1 MAGWILN
8 RLPPCLRNQ
17 TTRPSIIMRDEG
29 ENHFDSGSTRMV
41 SPPPSQIISS
51 LKGTFDLME
60 IAGRSCEDVLSLQ
73 NKSIMP
79 VLPKG

>member
-1 MAGWILN
+1 MTGWILN

-17 TTRPSIIMRDEG
+17 TTRSSIIMRDEG
-29 ENHFDSGSTRMV
+29 ENHFVSGSTRIV
-41 SPPPSQIISS
+41 SLPPSQIISN
-51 LKGTFDLME
+51 LKGTFERMV
-60 IAGRSCEDVLSLQ
+60 IAGCSSEDILSLQ